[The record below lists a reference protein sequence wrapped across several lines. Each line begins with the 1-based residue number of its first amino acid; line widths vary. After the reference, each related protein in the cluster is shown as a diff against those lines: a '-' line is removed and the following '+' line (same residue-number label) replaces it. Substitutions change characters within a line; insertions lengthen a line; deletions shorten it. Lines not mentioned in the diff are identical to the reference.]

1 VTTEASPQADE
12 PTSEPHSRPNGKAVA
27 IDQAAYRPYALLLA
41 FLQKAEVDA
50 IFAQAPVRLRD
61 ESTIADVM
69 KRATDLRRA
78 LGPYRA
84 GQSEPISANL
94 QALVSEVRG
103 RTAFKR
109 HYEAKADFEF
119 VRIPIASLL
128 TPQWM
133 ADVGYVS
140 ELANRLP
147 DKEDSEV
154 DFAFCFPE
162 GDLDEPII
170 NGNTVVFS
178 SHAPNVAI
186 APVPVVRPVGE
197 AFELVLRAEPRP
209 NFVMV
214 AELNGRL
221 ILENG
226 VHKALALLTKGRTHL
241 SAVLKHVG
249 RPEELA
255 IQQQSTLFAPQ
266 TYFSAARPPLVT
278 DFLRPVAVPA
288 LWRATTNIW
297 RVVVQVEQIP
307 APALRRG

>member
-1 VTTEASPQADE
+1 MTIDASTQPGEASPEAQ
-12 PTSEPHSRPNGKAVA
+12 PRPNDRAVA
-27 IDQAAYRPYALLLA
+27 IEQAAYRPYALLLA

-50 IFAQAPVRLRD
+50 LFAQAPVRLRD
-61 ESTIADVM
+61 DNTIADVM
-69 KRATDLRRA
+69 KQANYERRG
-78 LGPYRA
+78 LDPYRA
-84 GQSEPISANL
+84 GAPEPIAPELQSAVN
-94 QALVSEVRG
+94 EVRG

-109 HYEAKADFEF
+109 HYVAKADFEF

-128 TPQWM
+128 TPQWL
-133 ADVGYVS
+133 ADIGYVS

-147 DKEDSEV
+147 DESNPPA

-178 SHAPNVAI
+178 SHVPNVAI
-186 APVPVVRPVGE
+186 APVPVVRRVGE

-209 NFVMV
+209 NLVMV
-214 AELNGRL
+214 AELDGRL

-241 SAVLKHVG
+241 SAVLKRVG

-255 IQQQSTLFAPQ
+255 IQQQSSLFAPQ
-266 TYFSAARPPLVT
+266 TYFKAVRPPLVT
-278 DFLRPVAVPA
+278 DFLQPVAVPA

-307 APALRRG
+307 APALRSG